1 LLIYFYTVKM
11 KIHINFVGGVM
22 LDNPSFIID
31 TFFAIFAMV
40 LIILMVPG
48 FAMLEAGLIR
58 TKNVTAVL
66 TMNVMIY
73 AVASM
78 SFLLIGYEYAF
89 GSWDHQDSIS
99 KYAFFLF
106 QMAFVGKVI
115 NIMSGGVSERSRII
129 PMAIFTIAVGAL
141 IYPTIVN
148 LTWGANFLAG
158 TAFDISAMS
167 DLAGSTV
174 IHSTGGWAL
183 LAAIL
188 VMGARKGK
196 YGKNGEIKV
205 IPASNIPLVTL
216 GAFLLWIGWF
226 GFNGGSVG
234 AISSQENADA
244 VALTIMNTN
253 TGGMAGAIVAWALT
267 YFRYKKFDI
276 TMILNG
282 ALGGLVAVTAGPDQF
297 SMYVPILVGGIGG
310 ALVVLAV
317 PFFDKLKLDDPV
329 GALSVHLVNGIW
341 GTLAVAIFVDSVS
354 YWDQIKGI
362 LVVGAIVF
370 PVSFVVIYIIN
381 KIMKFKADDDEQTA
395 GIDETECGMEAYPEF
410 KRSI

>member
-1 LLIYFYTVKM
+1 MEMNYV
-11 KIHINFVGGVM
+11 
-22 LDNPSFIID
+22 ID

-40 LIILMVPG
+40 LIIFMVPG
-48 FAMLEAGLIR
+48 FAMLEAGLVR
-58 TKNVTAVL
+58 TKNVTSVL
-66 TMNVMIY
+66 TVNVMIY

-78 SFLLIGYEYAF
+78 SFMLIGYTYAF
-89 GSWDHQDSIS
+89 GSWDHQDGIS

-106 QMAFVGKVI
+106 QMAFVGKVV
-115 NIMSGGVSERSRII
+115 NIMSGGVSERSRIL
-129 PMAIFTIAVGAL
+129 PLAIFTVAVGAF

-148 LTWGANFLAG
+148 ITWGANFLKD
-158 TAFDISAMS
+158 TVLDISGMA

-188 VMGARKGK
+188 IMGPRRGRYK
-196 YGKNGEIKV
+196 KNGAIQV

-234 AISSQENADA
+234 AISSKENADA

-253 TGGMAGAIVAWALT
+253 TAGLAGAVVGWLLT
-267 YFRYKKFDI
+267 FLRYKKYDI

-282 ALGGLVAVTAGPDQF
+282 ALGGLVAVTAGPDQ
-297 SMYVPILVGGIGG
+297 YDIYTPILIGLIGG
-310 ALVVLAV
+310 ALVVLFV
-317 PFFDKLKLDDPV
+317 PIFDRLKMDDPV

-341 GTLAVAIFVDSVS
+341 GTLAVGIFVSDVS
-354 YWDQIKGI
+354 ILSQLKGI
-362 LVVGAIVF
+362 AVVGAIVF
-370 PVSFVVIYIIN
+370 PLSFVIIFTIN
-381 KIMKFKADDDEQTA
+381 KIFSLRAEDDEQLQ
-395 GIDETECGMEAYPEF
+395 GIDAVECGMEAYPEF

>member
-1 LLIYFYTVKM
+1 MLLFSLQKTIQRKTMEMSY
-11 KIHINFVGGVM
+11 I
-22 LDNPSFIID
+22 LD
-31 TFFAIFAMV
+31 TFFALFAMT

-48 FAMLEAGLIR
+48 FAMLEAGLVR

-66 TMNVMIY
+66 TVNVMIY
-73 AVASM
+73 AVASL
-78 SFLLIGYEYAF
+78 SFLLIGYEIAF
-89 GSWDHQDSIS
+89 GSWDHQESMS
-99 KYAFFLF
+99 KWAFFLF

-115 NIMSGGVSERSRII
+115 NIMSGGVSERSRIL
-129 PMAIFTIAVGAL
+129 PLGVFTIIVGAF
-141 IYPTIVN
+141 IYPLIVN
-148 LTWGANFLAG
+148 LTWGANFLGG
-158 TAFDISAMS
+158 TLFDISSLS

-188 VMGARKGK
+188 IMGARRGR
-196 YGKNGEIKV
+196 YKNGKVKV

-234 AISSQENADA
+234 SIASKENADT

-253 TGGMAGAIVAWALT
+253 TAGLAGAIGAWLLT

-276 TMILNG
+276 TMMLNG
-282 ALGGLVAVTAGPDQF
+282 ALGGLVAITAGPDQ
-297 SMYVPILVGGIGG
+297 YDIYTPILIGFIGG
-310 ALVVLAV
+310 ALVVWFV
-317 PFFDKLKLDDPV
+317 PFFDKLRLDDPV

-341 GTLAVAIFVDSVS
+341 GTLAVGIFIESVS
-354 YWDQIKGI
+354 I
-362 LVVGAIVF
+362 LAQLKAIVVVGAIVF
-370 PVSFVVIYIIN
+370 PLSLIAIYVIN
-381 KIMKFKADDDEQTA
+381 KVFELRASDEEQLE
-395 GIDETECGMEAYPEF
+395 GIDAVECGMEAYPEF